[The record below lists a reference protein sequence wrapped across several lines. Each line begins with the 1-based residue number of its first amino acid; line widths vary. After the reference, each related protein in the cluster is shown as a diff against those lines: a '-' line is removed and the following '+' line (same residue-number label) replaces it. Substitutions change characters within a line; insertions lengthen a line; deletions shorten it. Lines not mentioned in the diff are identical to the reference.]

1 MCVRKRNE
9 FGRKTKHGSFVKKK
23 DCHGSRRI
31 KHLGVNEKLHSLTP
45 WGRLSVPIR
54 NSKWS
59 ETADFK
65 IFPTTPTPNSIL
77 SPKAICF
84 FRNCSVSNV
93 RGTHSK
99 CTFRIPRLENTSVTV
114 EEQELAKME
123 GVRLSYPMFSHSH
136 PIFCKQWQHGYVI
149 AEVIYNTVHI
159 HHDEFGHVP
168 PLFM

>member
-1 MCVRKRNE
+1 MSEWAREAGRLQIPQHNWIGILNGKRLEENKARE
-9 FGRKTKHGSFVKKK
+9 VSRNQIKESNVCQKKKWVWKKNQAWIICKKK

-114 EEQELAKME
+114 EE
-123 GVRLSYPMFSHSH
+123 
-136 PIFCKQWQHGYVI
+136 
-149 AEVIYNTVHI
+149 
-159 HHDEFGHVP
+159 
-168 PLFM
+168 